1 MFANVTLLEFSIY
14 LTSNH
19 SYMLCGD
26 YYCYFTV
33 HNTMHYAHLML
44 LCRKCVSSFG
54 LIKRLEL

>member
-26 YYCYFTV
+26 YYCYFTM
-33 HNTMHYAHLML
+33 HNTMHYAHLMYVVGNVCPVL
-44 LCRKCVSSFG
+44 A
-54 LIKRLEL
+54 